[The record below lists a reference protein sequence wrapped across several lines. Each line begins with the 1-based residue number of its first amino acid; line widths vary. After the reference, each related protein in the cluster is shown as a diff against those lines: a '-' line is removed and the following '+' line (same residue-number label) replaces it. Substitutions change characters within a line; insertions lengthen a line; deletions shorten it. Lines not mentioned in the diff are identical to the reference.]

1 MQSRV
6 EAACRKANAHSFIE
20 GLTDGY
26 DAALCMLIASNC
38 VSLHAECMLSAC
50 TQHAECMLSAL

>member
-38 VSLHAECMLSAC
+38 TCLHAECMLSAC
-50 TQHAECMLSAL
+50 